1 MATPRPLR
9 IGIDARELLPGIF
22 TGSGR
27 YLSNFLEADI
37 TRTSGHHF
45 VLYGRPDTQ
54 FPEPSECFTSKILRA
69 PATAYWDHIALIRAL
84 KRDRIDLLF
93 TPYDKMPY
101 RAPCPVVITIHDI
114 LYQRISDHT
123 GLKKRVYNALYRIQ
137 RGAMARRASGILTVS
152 EYSRRD
158 IAAFYGI
165 DPARIAVT
173 YNAVSGRFHPNI
185 PPEHIARVKKKYG
198 LKRPYILTLGN
209 FKPHKNPEALIA
221 AYASLSPDIRK
232 RTHLV
237 LAGAHNAFVP
247 PLCDLVEFLSLSKT
261 VHFPGAIDDADLPAL
276 YAGAKLFAFPSLCEG
291 FGLPPLEAMAC
302 GIPVVALNATSIP
315 EVIGDAGLLVSPTDI
330 YAFGAAIAQLLQDDA
345 LRQTC
350 IEKGL
355 QRAGLFSL
363 ETVAGRI
370 LNALIGGT
378 F

>member
-1 MATPRPLR
+1 M
-9 IGIDARELLPGIF
+9 
-22 TGSGR
+22 TGKHG
-27 YLSNFLEADI
+27 
-37 TRTSGHHF
+37 
-45 VLYGRPDTQ
+45 
-54 FPEPSECFTSKILRA
+54 SECFTSKILRA